1 MRNVEVYYTSQG
13 PQKVKE
19 QTDRV
24 EKYCTV
30 MVELYEKLHIAF
42 GLLNSKDAVSDAQL
56 IDLEN
61 NVLPRIDVLW
71 REVDRP
77 RLSKK
82 KPKLHVL
89 LVHSAHFIRYFG
101 RRLGLLSEQG
111 IERLHNIDNKLNA
124 RVPNQKNFQQREIIK
139 HRFRNLRDH
148 PLVCMECL
156 AHDEN
161 RSRHRKDPVAVAAM
175 PE

>member
-1 MRNVEVYYTSQG
+1 
-13 PQKVKE
+13 
-19 QTDRV
+19 
-24 EKYCTV
+24 
-30 MVELYEKLHIAF
+30 MVELYEQLHIAF
-42 GLLNSKDAVSDAQL
+42 GLLNSKDAVSEAQL
-56 IDLEN
+56 IDLEDN
-61 NVLPRIDVLW
+61 ILPRIDELW
-71 REVDRP
+71 RKVNP
-77 RLSKK
+77 LLSKIIIIIILYYISKK

-89 LVHSAHFIRYFG
+89 LVHSSHFIRYFG

-148 PLVCMECL
+148 PLDCMEYL

-161 RSRHRKDPVAVAAM
+161 RSRNHKDPAAVAAM